1 MKSKLTN
8 LILLVAINF
17 QLSTASEIPAH
28 LIEKYKSYCEKNSY
42 NCLKLNMLMEIRK
55 MGRHKFYRI
64 TDDVWLARV
73 QPNVTLE
80 NDSDNVKLNKSDIKL
95 NKIVAEL
102 NDVFK
107 THSLFMNVVPGKDLE
122 IYRRNP
128 DGRFNMKL
136 EGDSTSYPYFVDPIN
151 SSTNTGESRTF
162 GFARRRLMMAIIPIM
177 FKMGVM
183 MTMMVVLLF
192 LTLKSVTIGGLLLFI
207 AVTSIL
213 SKFKHWISPHHHASS
228 EKNIHV
234 HIHTDGH
241 QWGSSSH
248 VEPHS
253 IYPHSSYGSYSDGSS
268 WNRQETGSDTIT
280 GVVNGHQIHI
290 PVAHQS
296 GDNAISGVLNGHHIH
311 IPLPSGRS
319 PTGFS
324 SPSAMYSA
332 SEDVS
337 FLGKAA
343 SR

>member
-17 QLSTASEIPAH
+17 QLSTASEIPAY

-80 NDSDNVKLNKSDIKL
+80 NNSDNVKLNKSDIQL

-151 SSTNTGESRTF
+151 SSTNTGGNFYTCYILLCTCFVCSWSSFCHSR
-162 GFARRRLMMAIIPIM
+162 I
-177 FKMGVM
+177 
-183 MTMMVVLLF
+183 
-192 LTLKSVTIGGLLLFI
+192 
-207 AVTSIL
+207 
-213 SKFKHWISPHHHASS
+213 
-228 EKNIHV
+228 
-234 HIHTDGH
+234 
-241 QWGSSSH
+241 
-248 VEPHS
+248 
-253 IYPHSSYGSYSDGSS
+253 
-268 WNRQETGSDTIT
+268 
-280 GVVNGHQIHI
+280 
-290 PVAHQS
+290 
-296 GDNAISGVLNGHHIH
+296 
-311 IPLPSGRS
+311 
-319 PTGFS
+319 
-324 SPSAMYSA
+324 
-332 SEDVS
+332 
-337 FLGKAA
+337 
-343 SR
+343 